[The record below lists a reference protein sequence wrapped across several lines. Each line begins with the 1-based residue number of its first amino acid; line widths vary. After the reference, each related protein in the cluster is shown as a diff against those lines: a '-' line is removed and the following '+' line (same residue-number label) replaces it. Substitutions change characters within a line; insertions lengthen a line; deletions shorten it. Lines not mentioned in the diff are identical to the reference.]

1 MTRLDTKYCSHIC
14 NTYVLPVSLR
24 SLRGTSV
31 NIHCSLRPR
40 ARALAQWTFSQ
51 TFNSTMYCK
60 KQFKQTCVISVNCD
74 QTVDQRLTATTVSNT
89 ELFNVE
95 GCDITMW
102 CKHRSVSRECGEDV
116 TSMLCVDIKVAA
128 HSTSHVKNDLPPQI
142 VRLELSLVYW
152 EVGPEAIGPLSVLAE

>member
-1 MTRLDTKYCSHIC
+1 MNFQSNFQLY
-14 NTYVLPVSLR
+14 NVL
-24 SLRGTSV
+24 
-31 NIHCSLRPR
+31 
-40 ARALAQWTFSQ
+40 Q
-51 TFNSTMYCK
+51 K
-60 KQFKQTCVISVNCD
+60 KQLKQTCVISVNCD

-128 HSTSHVKNDLPPQI
+128 HSTSHVKNDHPSQI
-142 VRLELSLVYW
+142 VRLELSLVY
-152 EVGPEAIGPLSVLAE
+152 

>member
-31 NIHCSLRPR
+31 NIHCSLS
-40 ARALAQWTFSQ
+40 LGLEHLHSELSVKL
-51 TFNSTMYCK
+51 STLQCIAK

-89 ELFNVE
+89 ELFKVE

-102 CKHRSVSRECGEDV
+102 CKHQSVSEECGEDV
-116 TSMLCVDIKVAA
+116 ASMLCVDIRVPAQ
-128 HSTSHVKNDLPPQI
+128 STSHVKNDLPSQI
-142 VRLELSLVYW
+142 VRLELSPVY
-152 EVGPEAIGPLSVLAE
+152 